1 MHAQNA
7 TTFKHNNL
15 VSYLA
20 FACFFLSG
28 AASVSYETIWLR
40 QAMTYFGVITPVLS
54 CVLSVF
60 MAGLGIGT
68 WLAGKLTRR
77 LSVRKTIYCYAFLE
91 LVIGIYA
98 LAIPALFRWGFDVL
112 LHTGQGQSAFY
123 LFMSFLVITV
133 ILLPISTLIGCTFP
147 LLMHFLRSF
156 RDERNNFGFLYF
168 ANLIGAVMGCIFPL
182 LTIEIVGFNQ
192 SILVTAVLNYF
203 VAAMAFL
210 AAKLTTDWETKDPAS
225 APVAPVAVEDRKIKS
240 SHAILLF
247 TFGLVTMGSE
257 VMWIKALIP
266 VVKTGVYSFAYVLCI
281 YLLANAAGAKYYIS
295 QKGKGESKGQKRIIT
310 FLAAS
315 ALLPVIGTSS
325 MFLGALLSIISLVG
339 VCFCLGFLTP
349 KLIDDVADNNA
360 YQASKAYFCNF
371 IGCILGP
378 ILAAYFMFP
387 YLGVKL
393 TLIAFAVL
401 LLIVCYS
408 LLNIGKKGLIAFL
421 ILLVPAYG
429 LEDLEMVIQKEGV
442 LYRDNVG
449 YIGGATVANGQKMLL
464 VNGLGMTKLATVT
477 KVMSHLPLAMHPNP
491 KSALVI
497 CFGMGTTVRSLAA
510 WPQLENITT
519 VELSKGVTQTFSY
532 FYKDAEKVIK
542 DPRVH
547 IVVDDGRRFL
557 NYTDQKF
564 DMVTI
569 DPPPPVYASGSG
581 LLYTDEFFKLI
592 KTRMT
597 EGGVVQKW
605 IYIPEHSIMYQ
616 VTASA
621 TVNAIKRNFK
631 YVRIYNSMEDIGYH
645 VIASDAPLPDL
656 DADALVA
663 KLPLTAQ
670 QDIMEWHPDQTIQQM
685 AAHLVQVADT
695 SKVISSAFDN
705 IYMSDD
711 MPYNEF
717 AALRALG
724 FFLPKANP
732 QPMF

>member
-1 MHAQNA
+1 MHAQSA
-7 TTFKHNNL
+7 TTFRHNNL

-68 WLAGKLTRR
+68 WLAGKLTQR
-77 LSVRKTIYCYAFLE
+77 LSVRKTIYCYALLE

-123 LFMSFLVITV
+123 LLMSFLVITV

-168 ANLIGAVMGCIFPL
+168 ANLIGAVAGCVFPL
-182 LTIEIVGFNQ
+182 ITIEIVGFNQ
-192 SILVTAVLNYF
+192 SILVTALLNYI
-203 VAAMAFL
+203 VAAMAFV
-210 AAKLTTDWETKDPAS
+210 AAKLTTEWEAEDKTVATA
-225 APVAPVAVEDRKIKS
+225 APVATSDKKIKTS
-240 SHAILLF
+240 QAVLLF

-266 VVKTGVYSFAYVLCI
+266 VVYTGVYSFAYVLCI
-281 YLLANAAGAKYYIS
+281 YLLSNAAGAKYYIS
-295 QKGKGESKGQKRIIT
+295 QKDKGDSKAYKRIIT
-310 FLAAS
+310 CLAAS
-315 ALLPVIGTSS
+315 ALLPVIGTATI
-325 MFLGALLSIISLVG
+325 FLGALLSILSLVG

-349 KLIDDVADNNA
+349 KLIDDAADNNA

-371 IGCILGP
+371 VGCILGP

-401 LLIVCYS
+401 LLVVCYT
-408 LLNIGKKGLIAFL
+408 LLGIGKKGLIMFL
-421 ILLVPAYG
+421 ILLVPAYS
-429 LEDLEMVIQKEGV
+429 LEDMETEIKKNGV
-442 LYRDNVG
+442 LYRDNIG
-449 YIGGATVANGQKMLL
+449 YIGGATTADGQKTLL
-464 VNGLGMTKLATVT
+464 VNGLGMTMLSTVT
-477 KVMSHLPLAMHPNP
+477 KMMTHLPLALHPHP

-497 CFGMGTTVRSLAA
+497 CFGMGTTVRSMTA
-510 WPQLENITT
+510 WPLDNITS
-519 VELSKGVTQTFSY
+519 VELSKGVTQTFHY
-532 FYKDAEKVIK
+532 FHSNADAVLK
-542 DPRVH
+542 DPRVQV
-547 IVVDDGRRFL
+547 VVDDGRRFL
-557 NYTDQKF
+557 NYTDKKF
-564 DMVTI
+564 DVVTI
-569 DPPPPVYASGSG
+569 DPPPPIYSSGSG
-581 LLYTDEFFKLI
+581 LLYTDEFFKII

-597 EGGVVQKW
+597 EGGIVQKW
-605 IYIPEHSIMYQ
+605 IYLRHNNPLYN
-616 VTASA
+616 VTANA
-621 TVNAIKRNFK
+621 TVNAMKRNFK
-631 YVRIYNSMEDIGYH
+631 HVRVYNSIEDIGYH
-645 VIASDAPLPDL
+645 VIASDAPLPEL
-656 DADALVA
+656 DTEAMVNR
-663 KLPLTAQ
+663 LPAPAVS
-670 QDIMEWHPDQTIQQM
+670 DILEWHQDQKIEEIV
-685 AAHLVQVADT
+685 ANLLKPADT
-695 SKVISSAFDN
+695 SKVLSAEFDG

-717 AALRALG
+717 SALRAHG
-724 FFLPKANP
+724 MFMPKSNP
-732 QPMF
+732 QPFF

>member
-1 MHAQNA
+1 MHAQSA
-7 TTFKHNNL
+7 TMFKHNSI

-77 LSVRKTIYCYAFLE
+77 LNVRSTIYCYALLE

-98 LAIPALFRWGFDVL
+98 LAIPALFRWGFDIL

-123 LFMSFLVITV
+123 LFVSFLVITL

-182 LTIEIVGFNQ
+182 VTIEIVGFNQ
-192 SILVTAVLNYF
+192 SILVTALLNYI
-203 VAAMAFL
+203 VAAMAFI
-210 AAKLTTDWETKDPAS
+210 AAKLTANWQAHEPAT
-225 APVAPVAVEDRKIKS
+225 APVELMAPEDKKIKS

-266 VVKTGVYSFAYVLCI
+266 VVKTGVYSFAYILCI

-295 QKGKGESKGQKRIIT
+295 QKDKGESKGQKRIVT

-325 MFLGALLSIISLVG
+325 IFLGALLSIISLVG
-339 VCFCLGFLTP
+339 ICFCLGFLTP
-349 KLIDDVADNNA
+349 KLIDDAADNNA

-378 ILAAYFMFP
+378 ILSAYFLFP

-401 LLIVCYS
+401 LLVVCYS
-408 LLNIGKKGLIAFL
+408 LLGIGKKGLVLFL

-429 LEDLEMVIQKEGV
+429 LEDLEMAIQKDGV

-449 YIGGATVANGQKMLL
+449 YIGGATVNDGKKMLL

-477 KVMSHLPLAMHPNP
+477 KMMTHLPLVLHPNP

-497 CFGMGTTVRSLAA
+497 CFGMGTTVRSLTA
-510 WPQLENITT
+510 WPLDNITT
-519 VELSKGVTQTFSY
+519 VELSKGVTQTFPY
-532 FYKDAEKVIK
+532 FHSDAERVLK

-557 NYTDQKF
+557 NYTGQKF

-592 KTRMT
+592 KSKLN
-597 EGGVVQKW
+597 EGGIVHKW
-605 IYIPEHSIMYQ
+605 IYIPDHSIMYK
-616 VTASA
+616 VTTNA

-631 YVRIYNSMEDIGYH
+631 NVRIYNSIDDIGYH
-645 VIASDAPLPDL
+645 VIASDVPLPEM
-656 DADALVA
+656 DAAWFIS
-663 KLPLTAQ
+663 KLPVSAV
-670 QDIMEWHPDQTIQQM
+670 QDILEWHPGQTIEEI
-685 AAHLVQVADT
+685 AALSVKEIDPNELLD
-695 SKVISSAFDN
+695 SAYDGIF
-705 IYMSDD
+705 MSDD

-717 AALRALG
+717 AALRAMG
-724 FFLPKANP
+724 WFIPKANP
-732 QPMF
+732 RPLF